1 MLKNQKFLV
10 RFDLEGKK
18 KSLDLIENQQSILA
32 EFLLLSIN
40 VQVSQNFVAFS
51 EYMNFK
57 GVTCQNFVV
66 SLYAF

>member
-10 RFDLEGKK
+10 CFDLEGKK
-18 KSLDLIENQQSILA
+18 SLDLIQNQQSILA

-40 VQVSQNFVAFS
+40 VQFSQNFVAFS

-57 GVTCQNFVV
+57 GVNCQNFVV

>member
-40 VQVSQNFVAFS
+40 VQVFS

-57 GVTCQNFVV
+57 GVNCQNFVV

>member
-10 RFDLEGKK
+10 CFDLEGK

-40 VQVSQNFVAFS
+40 VQFSQNFVIS

-57 GVTCQNFVV
+57 GVNCQNFVV